1 MTTESNEPS
10 RTRLVVGYIIFGL
23 PALALL
29 IILTIT
35 AAPLVLTV
43 VAWVLLYRL
52 VVRNDVPPYTYGRFT
67 FALLIAWVV
76 DGFLF
81 KVAVGTAPGLYRH
94 FVPAI
99 VVVSA
104 FVGFFAWQ
112 ELPQK
117 PITREQWFMRQKT
130 IAKAKAAGTRGNP
143 LIVTSHPFAVFLS
156 LLLAAFTMTYAV
168 MPVLTTF
175 FPRYG
180 SYWTDWLPA
189 ISDKSDSSDNE
200 RP

>member
-1 MTTESNEPS
+1 VTTESNEP
-10 RTRLVVGYIIFGL
+10 TRAGIVAGYIIFGL

-29 IILTIT
+29 IFLTIT

-52 VVRNDVPPYTYGRFT
+52 VVRNDVPPYTYGRFA
-67 FALLIAWVV
+67 FALLIAWAVE
-76 DGFLF
+76 GFLF
-81 KVAVGTAPGLYRH
+81 KVAVGAVPGLYRH

-117 PITREQWFMRQKT
+117 PVTHEQWFMRQKL

-143 LIVTSHPFAVFLS
+143 LIVTSHPFALYLS
-156 LLLAAFTMTYAV
+156 LLLAVFTMTYAV

-175 FPRYG
+175 FPAYG

-189 ISDKSDSSDNE
+189 TSDKSDS
-200 RP
+200 